1 MNRPAELAL
10 SNEVDGDD
18 AVDALFLVIFTK
30 RNNLK
35 EKIFI
40 FTDTQTVSSGMN
52 IIFQFFSFFF
62 SVIFEIKKTNEQNF
76 LEEKKNE

>member
-62 SVIFEIKKTNEQNF
+62 SVIFEIKKNQRTKLF
-76 LEEKKNE
+76 GRKKNE